1 MVRKIY
7 VKQSVVIDLPTKD
20 IFTYMSNLENLCK
33 WSGIVT
39 SVKIASPG
47 AICIGTR
54 VHSTLRLLG
63 KWSEMTFEVVEYEV
77 CRYMTLKSISSVS
90 PCLVYYEF
98 MPLESGGTALT
109 QDTTITIIGGFAGMA
124 ERVVV
129 NAIQRHLEHDLLTLK
144 DVLETSDVLQD
155 YKNTVYTNK

>member
-7 VKQSVVIDLPTKD
+7 VKQSVVIDLPTRD

-39 SVKIASPG
+39 SVKTASPS
-47 AICIGTR
+47 AMCIGMR
-54 VHSTLRLLG
+54 VHSKLRLLG
-63 KWSEMTFEVVEYEV
+63 KWSEMTFEVVEYEL
-77 CRYMTLKSISSVS
+77 CRYITLKSISSVA

-98 MPLESGGTALT
+98 MPLESGGTAIT
-109 QDTTITIIGGFAGMA
+109 QDTEITIIGGFAGMT

-144 DVLETSDVLQD
+144 DVLETSNVSQD